1 MSKIIVWSDPMS
13 KDKAASPKAQR
24 LQREREQRRKA
35 IIKVASE
42 FFSTQGYEQ
51 TMVEEIAQAAGYTK
65 MTIYNY
71 FETKDDIFAAVVSQA
86 YQKLYEIMNNHLRK
100 AEVSYE
106 LRSMGDAYFA
116 FFERYPDDAILFESG
131 HLSAIT
137 SKIVKKIQ
145 NNESL
150 TESEQEFRHDMEML
164 EQLMTSV
171 ITETLKQSGVQDKV
185 DPFSVIMVLST
196 FAQAIRELVMRGRT
210 NDQPEEKTKEYLS
223 VFFNIIDQGLKHY
236 DD

>member
-1 MSKIIVWSDPMS
+1 MS
-13 KDKAASPKAQR
+13 KDDTASPKVQR
-24 LQREREQRRKA
+24 LQRERKQRRRS
-35 IIKVASE
+35 IIKVARE
-42 FFSTQGYEQ
+42 YFSTQGYEQ

-86 YQKLYEIMNNHLRK
+86 YQKLYEIMDNHLRK

-106 LRSMGDAYFA
+106 LRSMGDAYLA

-131 HLSAIT
+131 RLSVIT
-137 SKIVKKIQ
+137 AKIGKKIQ
-145 NNESL
+145 NNEPM
-150 TESEQEFRHDMEML
+150 TESEQEFRHYMEML

-171 ITETLKQSGVQDKV
+171 IAETLKQSGVQNKV

-196 FAQAIRELVMRGRT
+196 FAQAIRELVMRGRM
-210 NDQPEEKTKEYLS
+210 NNQPEERTKEYLS

>member
-1 MSKIIVWSDPMS
+1 
-13 KDKAASPKAQR
+13 
-24 LQREREQRRKA
+24 
-35 IIKVASE
+35 
-42 FFSTQGYEQ
+42 
-51 TMVEEIAQAAGYTK
+51 
-65 MTIYNY
+65 
-71 FETKDDIFAAVVSQA
+71 
-86 YQKLYEIMNNHLRK
+86 
-100 AEVSYE
+100 
-106 LRSMGDAYFA
+106 
-116 FFERYPDDAILFESG
+116 
-131 HLSAIT
+131 
-137 SKIVKKIQ
+137 Q

-171 ITETLKQSGVQDKV
+171 IAETLKQSGVQDKV

-196 FAQAIRELVMRGRT
+196 FAQAIRELVMRGRM